1 MGRARK
7 EVSRLKLKRAEIKV
21 LFVITQSELG
31 GAQRYVL
38 ELASNLP
45 ERYEAVIAAGKDGD
59 GAFIESAKAA
69 GIRTIQLKLLKRNI
83 SPLHDYFAVGE
94 LHRLLKEEAPD
105 IVHLNSS
112 KASIIGGLAVGSSY
126 CSVYTV
132 HGWVFLELIS
142 PVKQRIFA
150 SMERYASNFHDGI
163 IVLSENDFEAGRRS
177 DIDTSKF
184 IKIQSGV
191 NSNSFLPRDEAR
203 NKIEE
208 IAGTSFGNRK
218 LILATSNFYPPKGI
232 NVLIDAMTG
241 IKNDALAVVFGDGAL
256 RASLEKQISRL
267 KLTETVLLPGF
278 VKNASS
284 YLKGADIFAL
294 PSVKE
299 GLPYALL
306 DAINARVPIVAT
318 AVGGVAEVLDRVVVE
333 PNNPGALAAG
343 LKTQLQS
350 PVLPASPPPSFD
362 RMLESTLECYE
373 KILEKGR
380 AKPPNGS

>member
-306 DAINARVPIVAT
+306 DAMNARVPIVAT

-380 AKPPNGS
+380 VKPANGS

>member
-380 AKPPNGS
+380 VKPANGS